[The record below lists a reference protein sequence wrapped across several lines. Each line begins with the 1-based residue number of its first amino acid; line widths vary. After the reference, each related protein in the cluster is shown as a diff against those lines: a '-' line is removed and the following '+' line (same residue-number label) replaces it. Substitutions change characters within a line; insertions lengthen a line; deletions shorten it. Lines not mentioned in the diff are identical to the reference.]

1 MESSSGSPP
10 PGDAPASGGSPWT
23 PRSTRAATDPA
34 LPRMDRVPL
43 AGVRV
48 ADLSRVLA
56 GPYCTMVLADL
67 GADVVKVERPEGG
80 DETRSWGPP
89 FAGGEA
95 AYYLSVN
102 RSKRSCALDLSQ
114 PEGRALAL
122 ELCAGADIV
131 IENFKVGGADRLGV
145 GYDQVRE
152 RNPRVVYCSIT
163 GFGSERTPPGR
174 PGYDFVAQAESG
186 LMSITGPEEGP
197 PYKVGVALVDV
208 LTGLH
213 AAAAVLGALHG
224 GEGARIEV
232 PLLDSGLASLVN
244 VAQNALVTATDPE
257 RHGNA
262 HPNIVPYQDFET
274 SSGRIA
280 VAAAN
285 DGLFRALC
293 SVLDLPAL
301 PADDRFSTNAGRVE
315 HRREL
320 IPLLQERFRERSAE
334 DWLTGLDAAGVPAG
348 KVRSVPDALE
358 AAAAAGR
365 AVTVTLEHPTA
376 GTLDLVGSPIWGAT
390 RSDPTPPP
398 LLGEHTA
405 EVLTELGRSEDE
417 IAGLAAR
424 GVVGLPQA
432 ASPPPAND
440 GH

>member
-1 MESSSGSPP
+1 MESSSAG
-10 PGDAPASGGSPWT
+10 A
-23 PRSTRAATDPA
+23 
-34 LPRMDRVPL
+34 PL

-89 FAGGEA
+89 FTGGEA

-102 RSKRSCALDLSQ
+102 RGKRSCALDLSQ
-114 PEGRALAL
+114 PEGQALAL
-122 ELCAGADIV
+122 ELCVRADVV
-131 IENFKVGGADRLGV
+131 IENFKLGGADRLGV
-145 GYDQVRE
+145 GYDDVRE

-163 GFGSERTPPGR
+163 GFGSERRPPGR
-174 PGYDFVAQAESG
+174 PGYDFIAQAESG
-186 LMSITGPEEGP
+186 LMSITGPEQGP

-208 LTGLH
+208 LAGLH
-213 AAAAVLGALHG
+213 AAAAVLAALHG

-232 PLLDSGLASLVN
+232 PLLDSGLAGLVN
-244 VAQNALVTATDPE
+244 VAQNALVTGRDPE

-285 DGLFRALC
+285 DGLFGALC
-293 SVLDLPAL
+293 SVMALGELPS
-301 PADDRFSTNAGRVE
+301 DERFATNAGRVE
-315 HRREL
+315 HRSEL

-365 AVTVTLEHPTA
+365 PATVTLDHPTA
-376 GTLDLVGSPIWGAT
+376 GSLDIVASPIWGAS
-390 RSDPTPPP
+390 RPEPAPPP
-398 LLGEHTA
+398 LLGQHTA
-405 EVLTELGRSEDE
+405 EVLRELGRSEEE
-417 IAGLAAR
+417 IAELAAR
-424 GVVGLPQA
+424 GVVG
-432 ASPPPAND
+432 S
-440 GH
+440 

>member
-1 MESSSGSPP
+1 MESSQGS
-10 PGDAPASGGSPWT
+10 A
-23 PRSTRAATDPA
+23 
-34 LPRMDRVPL
+34 PL

-67 GADVVKVERPEGG
+67 GADVVKIERPQGG

-102 RSKRSCALDLSQ
+102 RSKRSCALDLSR
-114 PEGRALAL
+114 PEGRELAL
-122 ELCAGADIV
+122 ELCARADV
-131 IENFKVGGADRLGV
+131 VVENFKVGGADRLGV
-145 GYDQVRE
+145 GYADVSQ

-163 GFGSERTPPGR
+163 GFGSEREPRGR

-186 LMSITGPEEGP
+186 LMSITGAEDGP
-197 PYKVGVALVDV
+197 PYKAGVAVVDV

-213 AAAAVLGALHG
+213 AAAAVLAALHG

-232 PLLDSGLASLVN
+232 PLLDSGLAGLVN
-244 VAQNALVTATDPE
+244 VAQNALVTGREPE

-274 SSGRIA
+274 TSGRIA

-293 SVLDLPAL
+293 SAL
-301 PADDRFSTNAGRVE
+301 GLEELATDERFTTNAARVE
-315 HRREL
+315 HREEL
-320 IPLLQERFRERSAE
+320 VPRLAERFRERAAE
-334 DWLTGLDAAGVPAG
+334 DWLPALDVAGVPAG
-348 KVRSVPDALE
+348 KVRSVPDALA

-365 AVTVTLEHPTA
+365 PATVTVDHPTA
-376 GTLDLVGSPIWGAT
+376 GPLDLVGSPIWGAT
-390 RSDPTPPP
+390 RADPAPPP
-398 LLGEHTA
+398 LLGQHTA
-405 EVLTELGRSEDE
+405 EVLSELGRSPDE
-417 IAGLAAR
+417 IAELAEKGA
-424 GVVGLPQA
+424 VGLP
-432 ASPPPAND
+432 
-440 GH
+440 

>member
-1 MESSSGSPP
+1 MESSSGT
-10 PGDAPASGGSPWT
+10 A
-23 PRSTRAATDPA
+23 
-34 LPRMDRVPL
+34 PL

-102 RSKRSCALDLSQ
+102 RNKRSCALDLSQ
-114 PEGRALAL
+114 PEGHALAL
-122 ELCAGADIV
+122 ELCARADIV

-145 GYDQVRE
+145 GYEDVRE
-152 RNPRVVYCSIT
+152 RNPAVVYCSIT
-163 GFGSERTPPGR
+163 GFGSEREPLGR

-186 LMSITGPEEGP
+186 LMSITGPEDGP

-213 AAAAVLGALHG
+213 AAAAVLAGLNG

-232 PLLDSGLASLVN
+232 PLLDSGLAGLVN
-244 VAQNALVTATDPE
+244 VAQNALVTGRDPE

-293 SVLDLPAL
+293 SVIGLTELPS
-301 PADDRFSTNAGRVE
+301 DERFATNAGRVE

-320 IPLLQERFRERSAE
+320 VPLLQERFRERSAE
-334 DWLTGLDAAGVPAG
+334 EWLADLDAAGVPAG
-348 KVRSVPDALE
+348 KVRTVPDALS

-365 AVTVTLEHPTA
+365 AATVTLDHPTA
-376 GTLDLVGSPIWGAT
+376 GALDLVASPIWGAT
-390 RSDPTPPP
+390 RTDPTPPP

-405 EVLTELGRSEDE
+405 EVLGELGRSDE
-417 IAGLAAR
+417 QIAELAAR
-424 GVVGLPQA
+424 GVVGLP
-432 ASPPPAND
+432 PP
-440 GH
+440 

>member
-1 MESSSGSPP
+1 MESSSGTAR
-10 PGDAPASGGSPWT
+10 PGG
-23 PRSTRAATDPA
+23 AA
-34 LPRMDRVPL
+34 PL

-102 RSKRSCALDLSQ
+102 RNKRSCAIDLSQ
-114 PEGRALAL
+114 EEGCALAL
-122 ELCAGADIV
+122 ELCAGAAIV
-131 IENFKVGGADRLGV
+131 IENFKMGGADRLGV
-145 GYDQVRE
+145 GYEHVRE
-152 RNPRVVYCSIT
+152 RDPSVVYCSIT

-174 PGYDFVAQAESG
+174 PGYDFVAQAETG

-224 GEGARIEV
+224 GGGARIEV
-232 PLLDSGLASLVN
+232 PLLDSGLAGLVN
-244 VAQNALVTATDPE
+244 VAQNALVTGREPE

-274 SSGRIA
+274 ASGRIA

-293 SVLDLPAL
+293 SVLGLPDLP
-301 PADDRFSTNAGRVE
+301 DDARFATNAVRVE
-315 HRREL
+315 HRTEL
-320 IPLLQERFRERSAE
+320 IPMLQERLVERPAE
-334 DWLTGLDAAGVPAG
+334 EWLSDLDAAGVPAG

-358 AAAAAGR
+358 AARAAGR
-365 AVTVTLEHPTA
+365 AATHTVDHPTA
-376 GTLDLVGSPIWGAT
+376 GPLELVASPIWGAT

-398 LLGEHTA
+398 LLGEHTE
-405 EVLTELGRSEDE
+405 EVLRELGRSAEE
-417 IAGLAAR
+417 IASLVEQ
-424 GVVGLPQA
+424 GVVGA
-432 ASPPPAND
+432 ART
-440 GH
+440 

>member
-1 MESSSGSPP
+1 
-10 PGDAPASGGSPWT
+10 
-23 PRSTRAATDPA
+23 
-34 LPRMDRVPL
+34 
-43 AGVRV
+43 VRV

-114 PEGRALAL
+114 PEGRELAL
-122 ELCAGADIV
+122 ELCVRADV
-131 IENFKVGGADRLGV
+131 VVENFKLGGADRLGV
-145 GYDQVRE
+145 GYDHVRE

-163 GFGSERTPPGR
+163 GFGSERRPPGR

-208 LTGLH
+208 LAGLH
-213 AAAAVLGALHG
+213 AAAAVLAALHG
-224 GEGARIEV
+224 GGGARIEV
-232 PLLDSGLASLVN
+232 PLLDSGLAGLVN
-244 VAQNALVTATDPE
+244 VAQNALVTGTDPE

-285 DGLFRALC
+285 DGLFRSLC
-293 SVLDLPAL
+293 SVLGLDAL
-301 PADDRFSTNAGRVE
+301 PSDVRFATNASRVE

-320 IPLLQERFRERSAE
+320 IPLLQDRFSERPAE
-334 DWLTGLDAAGVPAG
+334 DWLGELDAAGVPAG
-348 KVRSVPDALE
+348 KVRSVPDALD

-365 AVTVTLEHPTA
+365 AATLTLDHPTA
-376 GTLDLVGSPIWGAT
+376 GELDLVASPMWGAT
-390 RSDPTPPP
+390 RADPTPPP

-405 EVLTELGRSEDE
+405 AVLAELGRSSGE
-417 IAGLAAR
+417 IADLTAR
-424 GVVGLPQA
+424 GVVSLGA
-432 ASPPPAND
+432 EAERRR
-440 GH
+440 

>member
-1 MESSSGSPP
+1 MESS
-10 PGDAPASGGSPWT
+10 PGT
-23 PRSTRAATDPA
+23 T
-34 LPRMDRVPL
+34 PL

-67 GADVVKVERPEGG
+67 GADVIKVERPEGG

-102 RSKRSCALDLSQ
+102 RGKRSCALDLSQ

-122 ELCAGADIV
+122 ELCAAADVV

-145 GYDQVRE
+145 GYEQVRE
-152 RNPRVVYCSIT
+152 RNPTVVYCSIT
-163 GFGSERTPPGR
+163 GFGSEREPSGR

-213 AAAAVLGALHG
+213 AAAGVLAALHG

-232 PLLDSGLASLVN
+232 PLLDSGLAGLVN
-244 VAQNALVTATDPE
+244 VAQNALVTGSEPE

-262 HPNIVPYQDFET
+262 HPNIVPYQAFET
-274 SSGRIA
+274 SSGLIA

-285 DGLFRALC
+285 DGLFRSLC
-293 SVLDLPAL
+293 SVMGFEELSSDQ
-301 PADDRFSTNAGRVE
+301 RFVTNAGRVE
-315 HRREL
+315 HRGEL
-320 IPLLQERFRERSAE
+320 VPLLQERFRERSAE
-334 DWLTGLDAAGVPAG
+334 DWLTGLEAAGVPAG
-348 KVRSVPDALE
+348 KVRSIPDALD

-365 AVTVTLEHPTA
+365 PATVTVEHPTA
-376 GTLDLVGSPIWGAT
+376 GPLELVASPIWGAT
-390 RSDPTPPP
+390 RTDVAPPP

-405 EVLTELGRSEDE
+405 EVLTELGQSPEAIE
-417 IAGLAAR
+417 ALAAR
-424 GVVGLPQA
+424 GVIA
-432 ASPPPAND
+432 RANRRP
-440 GH
+440 

>member
-1 MESSSGSPP
+1 MESSRG
-10 PGDAPASGGSPWT
+10 PG
-23 PRSTRAATDPA
+23 
-34 LPRMDRVPL
+34 PL

-102 RSKRSCALDLSQ
+102 RNKRSAALDLSQ
-114 PEGRALAL
+114 PEGRELAL
-122 ELCAGADIV
+122 ELCARADV
-131 IENFKVGGADRLGV
+131 VVENFKVGGADRLGV
-145 GYDQVRE
+145 GYAQVRE
-152 RNPRVVYCSIT
+152 RNATVVYCSIT
-163 GFGSERTPPGR
+163 GFGSEPPGR

-208 LTGLH
+208 LAGLH
-213 AAAAVLGALHG
+213 AAAAVLAALNG

-232 PLLDSGLASLVN
+232 PLLDSGLAGLVN
-244 VAQNALVTATDPE
+244 VAQNALVTGGEPE

-293 SVLDLPAL
+293 SALGLDAL
-301 PADDRFSTNAGRVE
+301 AGDGRFATNAARVE
-315 HRREL
+315 HRGEL
-320 IPLLQERFRERSAE
+320 VPLLQERFRERPAE
-334 DWLTGLDAAGVPAG
+334 DWLPELDAAGVPAG
-348 KVRSVPDALE
+348 KVRSVPDAL
-358 AAAAAGR
+358 AAAAEAGR
-365 AVTVTLEHPTA
+365 PATVSVEHPTA
-376 GTLDLVGSPIWGAT
+376 GPLDLVASPIWGAG
-390 RSDPTPPP
+390 RGQATPPP

-405 EVLTELGRSEDE
+405 EVLAELGRSAEE
-417 IAGLAAR
+417 VEALASR
-424 GVVGLPQA
+424 GVVGVA
-432 ASPPPAND
+432 AR
-440 GH
+440 